1 MAVSTGMMAVSSA
14 VLVLSGALK
23 VISTIDKSN
32 LLASVAALGGVM
44 AGLTIVGAVLS
55 KDEVRF
61 LKGAA
66 GLIAFAGAVGILT
79 TALKALSGLKLEEMA
94 KGLGGISGITA
105 VLVLA
110 AKLMNGVKFG
120 IGNGAAFLMLAGS
133 MNLLVSAF
141 KSFGEM
147 NWTEIGKALTTA
159 GASIGVFVL
168 ALNLAKGT
176 LGAAVALTTMA
187 AAVNLLV
194 PAIKEL
200 GSLSLT
206 EMGMALLAVAGAFTA
221 LGVAA
226 AILAPL
232 TPVIVALSL
241 SISALALSIGALL
254 ALNSAAMFIGNLASS
269 LTLLQNLNFQ
279 VFIEALKSAAWLV
292 VEFITGIIK
301 GLAEVASTLATSI
314 AKIIEAVCSAIVL
327 SAPAIG
333 EALYAAG
340 TTLIDVIIKL
350 LDYIWVK
357 CEPALNDLWDK
368 FTGLVKK
375 KAENFSL
382 LDLLGL
388 KWENPFAPFL
398 DELEHGDSFGTN

>member
-1 MAVSTGMMAVSSA
+1 MV
-14 VLVLSGALK
+14 
-23 VISTIDKSN
+23 
-32 LLASVAALGGVM
+32 
-44 AGLTIVGAVLS
+44 
-55 KDEVRF
+55 
-61 LKGAA
+61 
-66 GLIAFAGAVGILT
+66 
-79 TALKALSGLKLEEMA
+79 
-94 KGLGGISGITA
+94 
-105 VLVLA
+105 
-110 AKLMNGVKFG
+110 
-120 IGNGAAFLMLAGS
+120 
-133 MNLLVSAF
+133 
-141 KSFGEM
+141 
-147 NWTEIGKALTTA
+147 
-159 GASIGVFVL
+159 
-168 ALNLAKGT
+168 
-176 LGAAVALTTMA
+176 

-226 AILAPL
+226 AILVPL

-279 VFIEALKSAAWLV
+279 VFIEVLEIRRHGWLLNLLQESSRV
-292 VEFITGIIK
+292 GRSCFDAGDFHC
-301 GLAEVASTLATSI
+301 
-314 AKIIEAVCSAIVL
+314 KIIEAVCSAIVL

-382 LDLLGL
+382 LDLLG
-388 KWENPFAPFL
+388 
-398 DELEHGDSFGTN
+398 

>member
-1 MAVSTGMMAVSSA
+1 M
-14 VLVLSGALK
+14 
-23 VISTIDKSN
+23 
-32 LLASVAALGGVM
+32 
-44 AGLTIVGAVLS
+44 
-55 KDEVRF
+55 
-61 LKGAA
+61 
-66 GLIAFAGAVGILT
+66 
-79 TALKALSGLKLEEMA
+79 
-94 KGLGGISGITA
+94 
-105 VLVLA
+105 
-110 AKLMNGVKFG
+110 
-120 IGNGAAFLMLAGS
+120 
-133 MNLLVSAF
+133 
-141 KSFGEM
+141 
-147 NWTEIGKALTTA
+147 
-159 GASIGVFVL
+159 
-168 ALNLAKGT
+168 
-176 LGAAVALTTMA
+176 ALTTMA

-226 AILAPL
+226 VILAPL

-333 EALYAAG
+333 EATLCSRHHADRCYHQTSRLY
-340 TTLIDVIIKL
+340 
-350 LDYIWVK
+350 
-357 CEPALNDLWDK
+357 
-368 FTGLVKK
+368 
-375 KAENFSL
+375 
-382 LDLLGL
+382 LG
-388 KWENPFAPFL
+388 EM
-398 DELEHGDSFGTN
+398 

>member
-1 MAVSTGMMAVSSA
+1 
-14 VLVLSGALK
+14 
-23 VISTIDKSN
+23 
-32 LLASVAALGGVM
+32 
-44 AGLTIVGAVLS
+44 
-55 KDEVRF
+55 
-61 LKGAA
+61 
-66 GLIAFAGAVGILT
+66 
-79 TALKALSGLKLEEMA
+79 MA

-226 AILAPL
+226 VILAPL

-241 SISALALSIGALL
+241 SISALALSIGA
-254 ALNSAAMFIGNLASS
+254 
-269 LTLLQNLNFQ
+269 
-279 VFIEALKSAAWLV
+279 
-292 VEFITGIIK
+292 
-301 GLAEVASTLATSI
+301 
-314 AKIIEAVCSAIVL
+314 
-327 SAPAIG
+327 
-333 EALYAAG
+333 
-340 TTLIDVIIKL
+340 
-350 LDYIWVK
+350 
-357 CEPALNDLWDK
+357 
-368 FTGLVKK
+368 
-375 KAENFSL
+375 
-382 LDLLGL
+382 
-388 KWENPFAPFL
+388 
-398 DELEHGDSFGTN
+398 